1 MDPYIS
7 HDWKDSN
14 TENSRSMS
22 MNIALF
28 MDSFSCQFRNAKL
41 HGATKTQAH
50 KVLKK
55 TSCVRTYS
63 GPGIGCSVLVILID
77 A

>member
-1 MDPYIS
+1 M
-7 HDWKDSN
+7 
-14 TENSRSMS
+14 SMS
-22 MNIALF
+22 IALF
-28 MDSFSCQFRNAKL
+28 VDSFSGQFCNAKL

-50 KVLKK
+50 EVLKK

-63 GPGIGCSVLVILID
+63 GPGIGW